1 MDVAKEIRERVSIM
15 EVLSYYNLRPNRSG
29 FLCCPFHSG
38 DRTASLKVY
47 KDNTWHC
54 FGCHKYGSVIDFVME
69 AERMDFRQA
78 CAHLDGMFNLCLIAD
93 KMDERQRREAQKLA
107 VRREKVKEETI
118 FRELQRKQHLMY
130 LLEYRRDLHWETI
143 LLSVNAYDHE
153 AAQKKALL
161 MAEIEQ
167 VDYEIEEVSK
177 QHD

>member
-54 FGCHKYGSVIDFVME
+54 FGCHKYGSVIDWVME
-69 AERMDFRQA
+69 MERMDFRQA
-78 CAHLDGMFNLCLIAD
+78 CAHLDRMFDLRLIAD

-107 VRREKVKEETI
+107 VRREKVKEETM

-143 LLSVNAYDHE
+143 LLGVNAYDHE

>member
-15 EVLSYYNLRPNRSG
+15 EVLSYYNLRPNRNG
-29 FLCCPFHSG
+29 FINCPFHAG
-38 DRTASLKVY
+38 DRDASLKVY

-69 AERMDFRQA
+69 TERMDFRQA
-78 CAHLDGMFNLCLIAD
+78 CAHLDRMFNLCLIAD

-143 LLSVNAYDHE
+143 LLSINVHDHE